1 MSYQDLVDSVAETT
15 KRPERQTQIQRALAK
30 ATLKIHLVD
39 FWMRDIVEVKGD
51 WTQNLAPRYELD
63 TEAKLPHFRKI
74 AYLNGYDD
82 LTDPAHPRVMQQFKE
97 TSPGKIR
104 NDYNKMMIDVFYLAG
119 RLITCWAGTYM
130 PPRFLCG
137 YYVRPIVTPE
147 GYNSWIAEM
156 YPAAITDEAC
166 AEVFGSVG
174 DIDEAKRRRDM
185 FMGNLQIVRVNDV
198 TATGE

>member
-15 KRPERQTQIQRALAK
+15 KRPERQAQIQRALAK

-51 WTQNLAPRYELD
+51 WTQNLQPRYELD
-63 TEAKLPHFRKI
+63 TEVKLPGFRKI

-82 LTDPAHPRVMQQFKE
+82 VTDPAHPSVMQQFTEK
-97 TSPGKIR
+97 SPGRIR
-104 NDYNKMMIDVFYLAG
+104 DDYGRLHWDVFYLAG
-119 RLITCWAGTYM
+119 KLITCWAGTFQ
-130 PPRFLCG
+130 PPRFLAG
-137 YYVRPIVTPE
+137 YYARPVVTPD

-156 YPAAITDEAC
+156 YAPAITDEAC

-174 DIDEAKRRRDM
+174 DADEAKRRRDM
-185 FMGNLQIVRVNDV
+185 FLGNLQIVRVNDI